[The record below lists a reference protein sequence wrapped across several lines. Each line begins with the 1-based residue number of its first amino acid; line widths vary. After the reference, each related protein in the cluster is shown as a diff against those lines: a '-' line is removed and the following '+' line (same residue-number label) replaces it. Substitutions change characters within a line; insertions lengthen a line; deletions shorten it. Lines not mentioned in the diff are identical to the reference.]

1 MEQKKPL
8 FQQPGSPQAS
18 NKPQAKK
25 KPFFNLSSN
34 EWLNDTVTHF
44 MKSGNM
50 FRAKENDRLSQIS
63 MHINK
68 TENGVKVEY
77 DISYGSPPGVVT
89 GYKFTDLLT
98 QMVFLA
104 PCNTEIAT
112 KNLIEQI
119 RKGPTEEGHRIIKAL
134 TDNLQDKYMLDDD
147 YSGAYQDIEE
157 IVLLPGTN
165 LITKDA
171 VDFEKVDKAYQN
183 GAWIKLHPIT
193 AKVWQTMLENK
204 YKDKVVP
211 GSVSLYPI
219 LKKAKKVHFT
229 MSSETGIAA
238 TLLSKGI
245 GLIDSKET
253 KAGKTFEAIYA
264 SLDRCGVK
272 DKLINKLAA
281 IMSHPESGLI
291 TIHHNDKREAVRLF
305 FDNMKKYKHAIRK
318 EQPTQPPQE
327 E

>member
-8 FQQPGSPQAS
+8 FQQPGNPQPD
-18 NKPQAKK
+18 KKQTKK

-34 EWLNDTVTHF
+34 EWLNDNVTHF

-50 FRAKENDRLSQIS
+50 FRAKENDRLSEIS

-68 TENGVKVEY
+68 NENGVKVEY
-77 DISYGSPPGVVT
+77 DISYGSPPGTIT

-112 KNLIEQI
+112 KNIIEQI
-119 RKGPTEEGHRIIKAL
+119 RKGPTEDGHRIVQAL
-134 TDNLQDKYMLDDD
+134 IDNLQDKYMLDEDYNGD
-147 YSGAYQDIEE
+147 YSSIEE

-171 VDFEKVDKAYQN
+171 VDFDKVDKIYQN
-183 GAWIKLHPIT
+183 GGWVKLHPIT

-204 YKDKVVP
+204 YGDRIVP
-211 GSVSLYPI
+211 STTSLYPI

-238 TLLSKGI
+238 TLLGKGI
-245 GLIDSKET
+245 GLIDSKES
-253 KAGKTFEAIYA
+253 KVGKTFEAIYA
-264 SLDRCGVK
+264 SLDKCGVK
-272 DKLINKLAA
+272 DRLINKFAA
-281 IMSHPESGLI
+281 MVSYPESGLI
-291 TIHHNDKREAVRLF
+291 TIHHRDKPQAIRLF
-305 FDNMKKYKHAIRK
+305 FDNMKKYKHITK
-318 EQPTQPPQE
+318 KQPTQE
-327 E
+327 